1 MNKRK
6 LYILSLETLYALT
19 LIILSILRIEQ
30 LDVYLIIMI
39 MIYYIITL
47 VFQPKKRGI
56 DMVGLIFFI
65 FFCYLIFRKIFAI
78 IG

>member
-39 MIYYIITL
+39 MIYYVITL

-56 DMVGLIFFI
+56 DMIGLFFFI

>member
-39 MIYYIITL
+39 MIYYVITL